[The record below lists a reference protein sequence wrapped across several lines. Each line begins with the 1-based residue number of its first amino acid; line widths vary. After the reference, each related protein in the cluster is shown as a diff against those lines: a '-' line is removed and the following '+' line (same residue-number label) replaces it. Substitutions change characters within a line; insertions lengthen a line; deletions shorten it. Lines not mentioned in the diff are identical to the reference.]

1 MLGVMDFHRLRVDVR
16 LERVVGIAKLGQ
28 GVSHVEILLRMT
40 VIARSAAIPAAA
52 GTGRGN
58 LGLAPVGQTRLK
70 MRVALVPP
78 KPKLLD
84 MTALSFM
91 SRFSRRMGMPSA
103 FSSSFW
109 MLALAQTKPFCSI
122 RME

>member
-1 MLGVMDFHRLRVDVR
+1 M
-16 LERVVGIAKLGQ
+16 K
-28 GVSHVEILLRMT
+28 

-58 LGLAPVGQTRLK
+58 QGPAPLGPTRLK

-84 MTALSFM
+84 MMALSFM

-109 MLALAQTKPFCSI
+109 MLALPQTKPSCII